1 MSRAFVKELDE
12 NLDDVNLPEKPQ
24 SEHTNYMTLQ
34 GLEKVKMHLNDYRQQ
49 HAKLKEQED
58 KLSAKNQIKPLEAEI
73 RYLEKRIQCVIPVD
87 VNAQSS
93 DDIRFGA
100 TVELI
105 DDEDSVKIKKKMLI
119 AIKEWGD
126 PALNLHDRDLKF
138 LNKPDFIKF
147 VSFNYQFRKA
157 AMDCIMKPFL
167 KKCLSNCGASTDT
180 VTALLNC
187 ITPNQNMYKNC
198 SPVAGKLIV

>member
-34 GLEKVKMHLNDYRQQ
+34 GLEKIKMHLNDHRQQ
-49 HAKLKEQED
+49 YAKLKEQED
-58 KLSAKNQIKPLEAEI
+58 KLSAKNQIKPLEAKI

-87 VNAQSS
+87 INAQPC

-105 DDEDSVKIKKKMLI
+105 DDGNKRYTFMIVGEDEAEAERGLI
-119 AIKEWGD
+119 SWVSPLARELLGKQVGD
-126 PALNLHDRDLKF
+126 YVIWKRPAGDMELEIL
-138 LNKPDFIKF
+138 
-147 VSFNYQFRKA
+147 SF
-157 AMDCIMKPFL
+157 
-167 KKCLSNCGASTDT
+167 T
-180 VTALLNC
+180 
-187 ITPNQNMYKNC
+187 YKN
-198 SPVAGKLIV
+198 AD

>member
-12 NLDDVNLPEKPQ
+12 NLDDVNLPEKPL

-34 GLEKVKMHLNDYRQQ
+34 GLEKIKMHLNDYRQK

-73 RYLEKRIQCVIPVD
+73 RYLEKRIQCVIPID

-105 DDEDSVKIKKKMLI
+105 DEENKRYTFMIVGEDEVDVERGLI
-119 AIKEWGD
+119 SWVSPLARELLGNQVGD
-126 PALNLHDRDLKF
+126 YIIWKRPAGDMELEIL
-138 LNKPDFIKF
+138 
-147 VSFNYQFRKA
+147 SF
-157 AMDCIMKPFL
+157 
-167 KKCLSNCGASTDT
+167 T
-180 VTALLNC
+180 
-187 ITPNQNMYKNC
+187 YKN
-198 SPVAGKLIV
+198 AD